1 VSRTAHQPEKHLKG
15 CRWSWT
21 LHTAATTERTATGAH
36 VFEADA
42 SQTYQQSWQGE
53 ALTRTREVCSAGWK
67 WGREL
72 PCQQQSE
79 DLSKYTET

>member
-1 VSRTAHQPEKHLKG
+1 MGGISLTPYKMRISTAHLLQL
-15 CRWSWT
+15 T
-21 LHTAATTERTATGAH
+21 FVTIMHTAALILFLLGK
-36 VFEADA
+36 
-42 SQTYQQSWQGE
+42 QSWQGE